1 MGDRSIATYPIAY
14 IETDYFGGKGEQNA
28 ICWSQ
33 GTILCGP
40 LTSNE
45 KTPMPQRAI
54 NQVLQALGVTRD
66 NACDEFAALGLDRYR
81 ENEDWIEKG
90 SVPQ

>member
-1 MGDRSIATYPIAY
+1 
-14 IETDYFGGKGEQNA
+14 
-28 ICWSQ
+28 
-33 GTILCGP
+33 
-40 LTSNE
+40 
-45 KTPMPQRAI
+45 MPQRAI